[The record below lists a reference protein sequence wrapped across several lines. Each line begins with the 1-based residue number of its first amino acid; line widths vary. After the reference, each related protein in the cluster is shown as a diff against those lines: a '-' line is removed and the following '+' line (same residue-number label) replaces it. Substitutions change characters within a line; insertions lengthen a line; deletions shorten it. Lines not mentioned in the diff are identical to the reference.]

1 MKGVHF
7 IVSPSAAP
15 LSYIRVKPAT
25 AGISRDSGGSENSDR
40 GNTLYYFESRLSNL
54 FEEIQRIGSKVS
66 SWLFSASDYMTKR
79 KTLGLA

>member
-1 MKGVHF
+1 MKVVHF

-15 LSYIRVKPAT
+15 LPYIKPAT
-25 AGISRDSGGSENSDR
+25 AGISRDSGGAENSDR
-40 GNTLYYFESRLSNL
+40 GNTLYYFESCLSNI